1 VGAAMLWTWLGWTVR
16 GSLIGSALI
25 GGLVFASM
33 RLPGSLVALNE
44 LVDETGRLRAIFIL
58 DAARPGMGVWEWTRH
73 VPQPTYY
80 HQANLTR
87 DGQQLVYLARIG
99 GVGVLHTLELSSP
112 TTDGRRAVPL
122 QADDL
127 DSVKLSPVWSPDGRQ
142 IAFSAARA
150 GGIDLYILDA
160 RTGQERQVTFSPQQ
174 ENHPAWSPDGRW
186 LAYAGWQPES
196 IEIMIVSAD
205 GGAPRRLTH
214 NASLE
219 SRPVWS
225 PDGRYIA
232 YESNAAVP
240 SSADIYIVEVETGE
254 QRRLTPALWRASQ
267 PVWTADGGRIAFLA
281 VIDGSTHLGVVDLW
295 GGVALIKTTRTDALW
310 ALDLPV
316 R

>member
-1 VGAAMLWTWLGWTVR
+1 MLWTWIGWTLR
-16 GSLIGSALI
+16 GSLIAFALV

-80 HQANLTR
+80 HQANLSR
-87 DGQQLVYLARIG
+87 DGRQLVYLARIG
-99 GVGVLHTLELSSP
+99 GIGVLHTLDVTSP

-127 DSVKLSPVWSPDGRQ
+127 DSVKLNPVWSPDATQ

-150 GGIDLYILDA
+150 GGIDLYIVDA
-160 RTGQERQVTFSPQQ
+160 RTALERQVTFSPQQ
-174 ENHPAWSPDGRW
+174 ENHPAWSPDGRT

-196 IEIMIVSAD
+196 IEIMIVSVN

-214 NASLE
+214 NTTLE
-219 SRPVWS
+219 ARPAWS

-254 QRRLTPALWRASQ
+254 SRRLTPALWRASQ

-281 VIDGSTHLGVVDLW
+281 VIDGTTHLGTVDLN
-295 GGVALIKTTRTDALW
+295 GHVELIKTTRTDALW

>member
-1 VGAAMLWTWLGWTVR
+1 MLWTWIGWTLR
-16 GSLIGSALI
+16 GTLIACALT
-25 GGLVFASM
+25 GGLIFASM
-33 RLPGSLVALNE
+33 RLPGSLLALNE

-58 DAARPGMGVWEWTRH
+58 DAARPGLGIWEWTRH

-87 DGQQLVYLARIG
+87 DGRRLVYLARIG
-99 GVGVLHTLELSSP
+99 GVGVLHTLDVTSP

-122 QADDL
+122 QADDQ
-127 DSVKLSPVWSPDGRQ
+127 DSVKLNPVWSPDGSQ

-150 GGIDLYILDA
+150 DGVDLYIVDA
-160 RTGQERQVTFSPQQ
+160 RTGQERQVTFSTQP
-174 ENHPAWSPDGRW
+174 ENHPAWSPDGRF

-214 NASLE
+214 NTSIE
-219 SRPVWS
+219 SRPAWS
-225 PDGRYIA
+225 PDGCCIA

-240 SSADIYIVEVETGE
+240 SSADIYIVEVETGKS
-254 QRRLTPALWRASQ
+254 RRLTPALWRASQ
-267 PVWTADGGRIAFLA
+267 PVWTADGGRVAFLA
-281 VIDGSTHLGVVDLW
+281 VIDGVTHLGTVDLA
-295 GGVALIKTTRTDALW
+295 GHVELIKTTRTDALW